1 MKQEQINQI
10 KYHLIFL
17 LTTASKVYKTK
28 IGLLKLKHIFEKPI
42 KGKKQ
47 YNEATFIIKQN

>member
-17 LTTASKVYKTK
+17 LTTASKIYKTK